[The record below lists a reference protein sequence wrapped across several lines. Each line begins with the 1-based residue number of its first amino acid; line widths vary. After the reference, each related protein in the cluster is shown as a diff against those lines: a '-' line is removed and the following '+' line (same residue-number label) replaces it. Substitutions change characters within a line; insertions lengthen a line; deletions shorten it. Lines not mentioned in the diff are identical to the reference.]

1 MVLLFVSANFPSLL
15 FKECATQKAANHVAH
30 TLLTFYTN
38 AVMMESE
45 MKK

>member
-30 TLLTFYTN
+30 VFILVQNTGFD
-38 AVMMESE
+38 SGC
-45 MKK
+45 